1 MANIMDDSVAHTPGR
16 DYSDEFPLDPGLIYL
31 NHAALSPWPRRTAMA
46 VQKFAEENLRHGAQH
61 YPRWLE
67 TEARLREQCRDLLNA
82 PAAEDIALLK
92 STSEALSVVAHG
104 LAWQA
109 GDNVVISDQE
119 FPSNRIVWQS
129 LQDDGVETRRVD
141 LTCGASPEQALAACM
156 DARTRLL
163 AVSSVQYASGL
174 RLDLDQLG
182 TLCRKRGV
190 LFCVDAIQ
198 SLGALPLDVQA
209 CGADFVMADGH
220 KWLLGPEG
228 CAVFYVRPQV
238 RERLKLRQ
246 FGWHMVE
253 DHLDFSRQDWEVAA
267 GARRFECG
275 SPNMLGIHALS
286 ASLALLAEVG
296 MDEVAARVLSNS
308 AYLIE
313 ALSKLSGIEI
323 LTSPQPGRYAGIVT
337 FRHKRVDPAD
347 LHRRLLA
354 RKVICA
360 QRGSGARFSPHFYIT
375 QTQLE
380 AAVAVVEEET
390 RTG

>member
-1 MANIMDDSVAHTPGR
+1 MRQGAHRYPG
-16 DYSDEFPLDPGLIYL
+16 
-31 NHAALSPWPRRTAMA
+31 
-46 VQKFAEENLRHGAQH
+46 
-61 YPRWLE
+61 WLE
-67 TEARLREQCRDLLNA
+67 TEARLREQCRGLLNA
-82 PAAEDIALLK
+82 AAADDIALLK
-92 STSEALSVVAHG
+92 NTSEALSVVAHG

-129 LQDDGVETRRVD
+129 LQDQGVETRCVD
-141 LTCGASPEQALAACM
+141 LTRGASPEQALGACM

-182 TLCRKRGV
+182 TLCRERGV

-198 SLGALPLDVQA
+198 SLGALPLDVQT

-238 RERLKLRQ
+238 REKLRLRQ
-246 FGWHMVE
+246 YGWHMVE
-253 DHLDFSRQDWEVAA
+253 DHLNFSRQDWQVAA
-267 GARRFECG
+267 SARRFECG

-286 ASLALLAEVG
+286 ASIALLAEVG
-296 MDEVAARVLSNS
+296 MEEVATRVLSNS
-308 AYLIE
+308 AYLME
-313 ALSKLSGIEI
+313 ALGDLPDIEI
-323 LTSPQPGRYAGIVT
+323 LTPQQPGRYAGIVT
-337 FRHKRVDPAD
+337 FRHTHVDPAQ
-347 LHRRLLA
+347 LHRNLLA
-354 RKVICA
+354 RNVICA
-360 QRGSGARFSPHFYIT
+360 QRGGGVRFSAHFYVT
-375 QTQLE
+375 RAQLATAVAAVE
-380 AAVAVVEEET
+380 AAT